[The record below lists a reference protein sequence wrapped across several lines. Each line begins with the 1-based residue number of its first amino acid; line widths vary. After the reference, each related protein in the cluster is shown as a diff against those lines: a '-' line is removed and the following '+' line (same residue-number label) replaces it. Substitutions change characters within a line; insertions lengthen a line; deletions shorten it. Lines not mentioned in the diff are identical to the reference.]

1 MTRIFLTRSRTPD
14 LATLTTLRYQERIRK
29 TLTLTAYD
37 GEMVTKCLPRLANDK
52 HPYYAV
58 LVREDREL

>member
-1 MTRIFLTRSRTPD
+1 MMAKWSPN
-14 LATLTTLRYQERIRK
+14 
-29 TLTLTAYD
+29 
-37 GEMVTKCLPRLANDK
+37 VCLANDK